1 MIELMY
7 HSCNFVVNQSFLY
20 FLYTNLYFSSKKS
33 EGWKTDPRGTL
44 RACVCV
50 THTRL
55 LLPEAIALP
64 FLVFDFSKKRKKRRF
79 LVNDMSSVKGTVL
92 AIISTESPCILLL
105 SAQNSASFHDQLI
118 ALNHQFC
125 EKKLLFLIFDIKVL
139 FQYRSTGIRSM
150 MPILRRSYHFD
161 WP

>member
-1 MIELMY
+1 MCL
-7 HSCNFVVNQSFLY
+7 
-20 FLYTNLYFSSKKS
+20 SSTKS
-33 EGWKTDPRGTL
+33 EGWKTDPQGEP
-44 RACVCV
+44 CVCV

-55 LLPEAIALP
+55 LLPEALALP
-64 FLVFDFSKKRKKRRF
+64 FSRVRFFEKKRKKRRF

-161 WP
+161 